1 MFGIFTSALIDIF
14 IFVFGIGLISILI
27 SAGAVAIVKQIA
39 KTILGFVSNVITGI
53 LNIFKGGNK

>member
-1 MFGIFTSALIDIF
+1 MFGIFTKTLIDIF

-39 KTILGFVSNVITGI
+39 KAILGLVGNVITVI
-53 LNIFKGGNK
+53 INIFKGGDK